1 MTFNRHRH
9 LPTASRSRAALGA
22 ALILCCSASI
32 SLAQAPEGASGPSRN
47 PGNASAP
54 GAGGAASGPPGAA
67 SGPPGAASGSPG
79 AASGPGAAASAP
91 PVSVTLVRAQ
101 QRPFKISIDAS
112 GSVSAASNVDVR
124 PQVSTLVTQVHVKE
138 GQFVTKGQLLFT
150 LDARADQAALQR
162 AEAQLL
168 RDEAT
173 LVDARRQLARNQ
185 DLLRQNFISQGAVDT
200 SAANVLAQEAG
211 VAADKAVI
219 ESVRVTLSYSKIAA
233 AGAGRIGTIAVFPG
247 SSVSPQG
254 AVLTTVTQIDPISVT
269 FNLPQ
274 RHLEDALK
282 ALATP
287 AGAAANVTATLPD
300 NKGERVG
307 KLSFVDSLIDPASGT
322 VKVKASFDNKDRALW
337 PGAYVNVKLALQTL
351 ADAIVIPQA
360 SIVQTARG
368 TIVFAAGQ
376 GNAAVVR
383 PIKVVASEGTDAV
396 VSGLKPGDRIVLE
409 GRQNVRPGVTL
420 IDRPRE
426 AGAPGGARPG
436 APGGPGGPGGGASGP
451 RGPRPEGGGDAAAAA
466 MGRPASAGQR
476 PDGAASTGRRPDGAA
491 SGSRRPDVAA
501 SAGRRTSG
509 N

>member
-9 LPTASRSRAALGA
+9 LLSFSNPWAALSF
-22 ALILCCSASI
+22 ALILFGASSI
-32 SLAQAPEGASGPSRN
+32 TLAQAPDGGSAAGR
-47 PGNASAP
+47 ASAP
-54 GAGGAASGPPGAA
+54 SGASAASGP
-67 SGPPGAASGSPG
+67 PG

-138 GQFVTKGQLLFT
+138 GQFVTKGQPLFT
-150 LDARADQAALQR
+150 LDARADQAAMQR
-162 AEAQLL
+162 AQAQLL

-173 LVDARRQLARNQ
+173 LVDARRQLARSQ

-200 SAANVLAQEAG
+200 GAANVLAQEAG
-211 VAADKAVI
+211 VAADKAAI
-219 ESVRVTLSYSKIAA
+219 ESVKVTLSYSKISA

-254 AVLTTVTQIDPISVT
+254 AVLTTITQIDPIAVT

-282 ALATP
+282 ALASP

-396 VSGLKPGDRIVLE
+396 VSGLKPGERIVLE
-409 GRQNVRPGVTL
+409 GRQNVRPGVVL

-426 AGAPGGARPG
+426 GPPGGGRA
-436 APGGPGGPGGGASGP
+436 GGPGGPGGAASGAAGGASGP
-451 RGPRPEGGGDAAAAA
+451 RGPRPEAGDMAAPA
-466 MGRPASAGQR
+466 GRPASAGQR
-476 PDGAASTGRRPDGAA
+476 PEGAASTGRRPAG
-491 SGSRRPDVAA
+491 AA
-501 SAGRRTSG
+501 SAGRRPEGAATSG
-509 N
+509 RRASGA

>member
-1 MTFNRHRH
+1 MTTTFSRHRH
-9 LPTASRSRAALGA
+9 FFNFSTAGA
-22 ALILCCSASI
+22 ALILFGAASI
-32 SLAQAPEGASGPSRN
+32 SFAQAPGR
-47 PGNASAP
+47 ASAP
-54 GAGGAASGPPGAA
+54 AGANAASGPPGAA
-67 SGPPGAASGSPG
+67 SGP
-79 AASGPGAAASAP
+79 GAAASSP

-138 GQFVTKGQLLFT
+138 GQFVTKGQPLFT
-150 LDARADQAALQR
+150 LDARADQAALLR
-162 AEAQLL
+162 AQAQLL
-168 RDEAT
+168 RDQAT
-173 LVDARRQLARNQ
+173 LADAQRQLARSQ

-200 SAANVLAQEAG
+200 SAANVQAQEAG
-211 VAADKAVI
+211 IAADRAAI
-219 ESVRVTLSYSKIAA
+219 ESVKVTLSYSKISA

-254 AVLTTVTQIDPISVT
+254 AVLTTITQIDPISVT

-282 ALATP
+282 ALAGAGSAT
-287 AGAAANVTATLPD
+287 AGAAANVTAILPD

-351 ADAIVIPQA
+351 SDAIVIPQA

-368 TIVFAAGQ
+368 TIVFAAGP

-396 VSGLKPGDRIVLE
+396 VSGLKPGERIVLE

-426 AGAPGGARPG
+426 GPPGGGRE
-436 APGGPGGPGGGASGP
+436 GGPGGGTASGAAGGASGA
-451 RGPRPEGGGDAAAAA
+451 RGPRPEGGEMSAPT
-466 MGRPASAGQR
+466 GRPASAGLR
-476 PDGAASTGRRPDGAA
+476 PDS
-491 SGSRRPDVAA
+491 AA
-501 SAGRRTSG
+501 SAGRRPEGAASSG
-509 N
+509 RRASGA

>member
-9 LPTASRSRAALGA
+9 SFKLSTAGA
-22 ALILCCSASI
+22 ALMLVGAASI
-32 SLAQAPEGASGPSRN
+32 SFAQAPEGASAAGR
-47 PGNASAP
+47 ASAP
-54 GAGGAASGPPGAA
+54 GSAGVASGP
-67 SGPPGAASGSPG
+67 PG

-112 GSVSAASNVDVR
+112 GAVSAASNVDVR

-138 GQFVTKGQLLFT
+138 GQFVAKGQLLFT
-150 LDARADQAALQR
+150 LDARADQATMQR
-162 AEAQLL
+162 AQAQLL

-173 LVDARRQLARNQ
+173 LVDARRQLARSQ

-211 VAADKAVI
+211 VAADKAAI
-219 ESVRVTLSYSKIAA
+219 ESVKVTLSYSRISA

-282 ALATP
+282 ALAGTGSAS

-368 TIVFAAGQ
+368 TIVFAAGP

-396 VSGLKPGDRIVLE
+396 VSGLKPGERIVLE

-426 AGAPGGARPG
+426 GSPGGGRA
-436 APGGPGGPGGGASGP
+436 GGPGGAASGAAGGASGA
-451 RGPRPEGGGDAAAAA
+451 RGPRPEGGEMSAPT
-466 MGRPASAGQR
+466 GRPASAGLR
-476 PDGAASTGRRPDGAA
+476 PDS
-491 SGSRRPDVAA
+491 AA
-501 SAGRRTSG
+501 SAGRRPEGAASSG
-509 N
+509 RRASGA